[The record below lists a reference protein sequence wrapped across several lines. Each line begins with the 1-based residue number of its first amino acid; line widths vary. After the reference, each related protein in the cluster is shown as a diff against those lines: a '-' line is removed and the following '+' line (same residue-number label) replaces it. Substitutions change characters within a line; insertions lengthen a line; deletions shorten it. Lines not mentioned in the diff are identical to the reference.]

1 MLYTYVDIDHPI
13 KQLQDNICY
22 YFERLFDVEPVP
34 YDIKLVLKPDFILL
48 IGSSN
53 KFKNY
58 LKDIAEKYITLS
70 SGEKDIIKKAYTNHL
85 SIENLCNDTTIEVIK
100 YTEIVN
106 EDFRKLLEDF
116 LTWLWDKYESLPK
129 ALRDEYKDVQ
139 DHFNEFKKVQ
149 KGKVCPFCGISSLK
163 PKSTRKRRNA
173 YDHYIPK
180 AKYPFVSINFNNLF
194 PACHECNSDEKK
206 EYDTPLKNGIR
217 QKVLFPFDATYSVN
231 DITIHINPKEKFDK
245 TTLSTLLNDV
255 DWEIDFTLNKGTIDI
270 YDAWDDIFRIKTRY
284 KEYILDFE
292 DTWFSDFVLK
302 KYNEKVITNVS
313 SFDDFKNELI
323 NDSKNLMIKDDKAIL
338 RYIYFTFIFAIPDI
352 EIKLRQVIRV

>member
-70 SGEKDIIKKAYTNHL
+70 RGEKDIIKKAYSNHL
-85 SIENLCNDTTIEVIK
+85 NIENLCNDTKIEVIK
-100 YTEIVN
+100 FTELVN
-106 EDFRKLLEDF
+106 EDFRKLLKEF
-116 LTWLWDKYESLPK
+116 LTWLWDDYDSLPK

-149 KGKVCPFCGISSLK
+149 KGKVCPFCGVSSLK
-163 PKSTRKRRNA
+163 PKTDRKRRNA

-180 AKYPFVSINFNNLF
+180 AKYPFVSINFKNLF
-194 PACHECNSDEKK
+194 PACYECNSDEKK
-206 EYDTPLKNGIR
+206 EYDTPLKNGTR
-217 QKVLFPFDATYSVN
+217 QKILFPFDTTYTIE
-231 DITIHINPKEKFDK
+231 DITIRINPKEKFDQV
-245 TTLSTLLNDV
+245 TLSTLLSDI
-255 DWEIDFTLNKGTIDI
+255 DWEIDFTLHKGTIDI
-270 YDAWDDIFRIKTRY
+270 YDAWDDIFKIKTRY

-292 DTWFSDFVLK
+292 DMWFSDFVLK
-302 KYNEKVITNVS
+302 KYNEKVVTNIS
-313 SFDDFKNELI
+313 SFDDYKNELI
-323 NDSKNLMIKDDKAIL
+323 NDSKGLMIKDDKAIL
-338 RYIYFTFIFAIPDI
+338 RYIYFTFIFAISDI
-352 EIKLRQVIRV
+352 ENKLRQVITV